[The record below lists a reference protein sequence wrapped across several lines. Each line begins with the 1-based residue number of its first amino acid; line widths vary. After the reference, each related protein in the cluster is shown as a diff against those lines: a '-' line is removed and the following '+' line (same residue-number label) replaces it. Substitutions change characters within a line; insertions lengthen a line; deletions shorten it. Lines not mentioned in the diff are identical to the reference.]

1 MRRKQADVFADGGPP
16 SAGKVGQAMADGGP
30 ANTLR
35 RLITGYQTTFLVQVA
50 AELKLADRLTDGSRG
65 VDELADATNSRPEVL
80 RRVLLALHQLG
91 LLTRDEGGRFGLTA
105 LGECLRS
112 DHPEGLNAFARYQ
125 AHAMIQRPWSNLLQ
139 TVHTGQSAFRTVFGR
154 SLFEYL
160 EDRPHDSALFTAG
173 MAARTAGPIGA
184 RVAGYDWGT
193 FGTIVDIGGADGAL
207 LAGILAAAPLTRGII
222 FDQPRV
228 RVAAE
233 RRIADERLQARCAFA
248 SGDFFAEVPAGAD
261 AYILK
266 YILHDW
272 NDDEV
277 VAILRN
283 VRRAAPTQARL
294 IVIEPLLPEDEA
306 PALEAAM
313 MDIAMLVIT
322 GGRER
327 SAAEFAG
334 LYESAGFRLHRVIPT
349 GSPFK
354 LLEGS

>member
-1 MRRKQADVFADGGPP
+1 MHGKQPDVIADGGPR
-16 SAGKVGQAMADGGP
+16 STVGHTMAEGDP
-30 ANTLR
+30 ADTLR
-35 RLITGYQTTFLVQVA
+35 RLISGYQTTFLVQVA
-50 AELKLADRLTDGSRG
+50 AELKLADRLTDGPRG

-80 RRVLLALHQLG
+80 RRVLLALNQLG
-91 LLTRDEGGRFGLTA
+91 LLTRDKSGRFGLTA
-105 LGECLRS
+105 MGECLRS

-125 AHAMIQRPWSNLLQ
+125 AHAMIQRPWSDLLHAI
-139 TVHTGQSAFRTVFGR
+139 HTGQSAFRAVFGR

-160 EDRPHDSALFTAG
+160 EGHPDDAALFTAG
-173 MAARTAGPIGA
+173 MAARTAGPVGA
-184 RVAGYDWGT
+184 IVAAYNWPT
-193 FGTIVDIGGADGAL
+193 FGTIVDVGGADGAL
-207 LAGILAAAPLTRGII
+207 LAGILAAAPLTRGIV

-233 RRIADERLQARCAFA
+233 RRITDERLQGRCAFA

-266 YILHDW
+266 YVLHDW

-283 VRRAAPTQARL
+283 VRRAASTPARL
-294 IVIEPLLPEDEA
+294 IVIEPLLPEDEESA
-306 PALEAAM
+306 PEAVM

-327 SAAEFAG
+327 TAAEFAD
-334 LYESAGFRLHRVIPT
+334 LYERAGFRLHRVIPT
-349 GSPFK
+349 ASPFK
-354 LLEGS
+354 LLEGG